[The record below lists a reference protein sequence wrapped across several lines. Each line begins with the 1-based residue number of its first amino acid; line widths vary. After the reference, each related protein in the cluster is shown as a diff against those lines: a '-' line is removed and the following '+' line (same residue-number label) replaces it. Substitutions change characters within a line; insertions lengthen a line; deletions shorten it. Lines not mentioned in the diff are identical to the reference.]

1 MLVEFDNLSES
12 NPRAY
17 QRVTQ
22 LIAHLMRN
30 QFVHT
35 EDRGSA
41 PLLEVL
47 ARPESRRL
55 VEGYFDVAGYRLVHR
70 ESEGWAGI
78 LPDPER
84 VALPR
89 MRIDETLVLLVMRRL
104 WEEELQQGEIHN
116 NGTARLTVNEAYAAY
131 QEIVAGS
138 RRPGLGATD
147 FRDVLRMLER
157 RALVR
162 LGDLDA
168 EAQDMDL
175 DIRALIA
182 TVAGDDFVASLE
194 SLTGSV
200 SLAPVLEDDAVGPEP
215 AIEPDAEPDPEPD
228 AEPDGEAM
236 SDELAADEEDGQ

>member
-1 MLVEFDNLSES
+1 MLIEFAALDER

-22 LIAHLMRN
+22 LVAHLMRN
-30 QFVHT
+30 QFVHA

-55 VEGYFDVAGYRLVHR
+55 VESYFDVAGYRLVHR

-84 VALPR
+84 VTLPR

-138 RRPGLGATD
+138 RRPGLSAGD

-175 DIRALIA
+175 DIRALVA

-194 SLTGSV
+194 SLAGSASV
-200 SLAPVLEDDAVGPEP
+200 AAVVEDEGVGLGAQVKHDRES
-215 AIEPDAEPDPEPD
+215 ESDT
-228 AEPDGEAM
+228 EAM
-236 SDELAADEEDGQ
+236 SDELSADGDEEQ